1 MTPLSL
7 WVVVLGCSEGPPPPS
22 AQELADAAAVVQAQ
36 SAPPPPPLIEGEGL
50 PVQFIWEN
58 IGSLHQGFFSDEAA
72 VARLSRT
79 LAPSLKSPPRVRVR
93 YDELERVGTIQL
105 VLAPSDLL
113 SPITASEA
121 GVDLLALRPL
131 AMPMASYRDAIADRY
146 DVRVRN
152 FRVGIQ
158 LTGAGEVC
166 SVGLAGELP
175 HDGSVLSP
183 CLTLGEYT
191 ASERRLCGEPAGALV
206 RFPEHPGQVLACF
219 R

>member
-1 MTPLSL
+1 MTPLL
-7 WVVVLGCSEGPPPPS
+7 PWVFVLGCSEGPPQPS
-22 AQELADAAAVVQAQ
+22 PQELADAAAVVQAQ
-36 SAPPPPPLIEGEGL
+36 SAPPPPPVVEGEGL

-72 VARLSRT
+72 LQRLSRT
-79 LAPSLKSPPRVRVR
+79 LAPSLKGPARVRVS
-93 YDELERVGTIQL
+93 YDELERVGTIRL
-105 VLAPSDLL
+105 VLTPAELR

-131 AMPMASYRDAIADRY
+131 AMPMSSYRDAIADRY

-152 FRVGIQ
+152 FKVGIQ
-158 LTGAGEVC
+158 LTGGGADCV
-166 SVGLAGELP
+166 VGLAGELP

-183 CLTLGEYT
+183 CLTLGEHT
-191 ASERRLCGEPAGALV
+191 PSEQKLCGEPAGALV
-206 RFPEHPGQVLACF
+206 RFPEHPERVAACF